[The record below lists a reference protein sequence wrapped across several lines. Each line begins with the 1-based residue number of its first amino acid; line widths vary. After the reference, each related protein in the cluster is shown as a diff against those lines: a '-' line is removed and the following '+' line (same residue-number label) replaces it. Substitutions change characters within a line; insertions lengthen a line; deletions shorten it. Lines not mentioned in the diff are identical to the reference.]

1 MHDRRRWI
9 ALFMPMLVAAA
20 IVFAAFGR
28 IPAGSATELQQAEDF
43 INDLGVKLAAILSAS
58 EGNAADREQTCRDLM
73 STGIGFDVIGRFVL
87 GRNWRKAT
95 PTQRENYQKMFKS
108 YVLSTYTR
116 RFVPFRNVG
125 FKIIKSQK
133 SGKRDAIVKTLLRRP
148 KEKDI
153 QADWRVRTVKGIPK
167 IVDVM
172 IGGISMAVTQRQDF
186 AAVVKKSGIE
196 GLLENLHSHTVTTA
210 TAGTQ

>member
-28 IPAGSATELQQAEDF
+28 MPAGSATELQQAEAF
-43 INDLGVKLAAILSAS
+43 INDLGVNLAGILSAS
-58 EGNAADREQTCRDLM
+58 DGKAADREQKLRDLM
-73 STGIGFDVIGRFVL
+73 SKGIGFDVIGRFVL

-95 PTQRENYQKMFKS
+95 PGQRENYQKVFKS

-116 RFVPFRNVG
+116 RFAPYRNVG
-125 FKIIKSQK
+125 FKIIKSRK
-133 SGKRDAIVKTLLRRP
+133 AGKRDAVVKTVLKRP
-148 KEKDI
+148 EAKDI
-153 QADWRVRTVKGIPK
+153 QADWRVRTVKGDPK

-172 IGGISMAVTQRQDF
+172 IAGISMAVTQRQDF
-186 AAVVKKSGIE
+186 AAVVRKSGID
-196 GLLENLHSHTVTTA
+196 GLLEILRNHAVAMETA
-210 TAGTQ
+210 KSQ